1 MQARAV
7 DHLFLQLAGLLR
19 GIRPQYRPHQGD
31 GHLCLR
37 ALINGGAGGRSLD
50 AKLAELANFF
60 FKGHL
65 RQQAFNRIV
74 LG

>member
-1 MQARAV
+1 M
-7 DHLFLQLAGLLR
+7 
-19 GIRPQYRPHQGD
+19 
-31 GHLCLR
+31 R
-37 ALINGGAGGRSLD
+37 ALINDGAGGRSLD
-50 AKLAELANFF
+50 AKLAELTNFF